1 MIRSTHTRRF
11 PRYHVHLPVSIA
23 TDGDAAVVVP
33 GLVSEISRSGMEVYC
48 GVQHKP
54 GELMEVEFASHGADT
69 IRVAG
74 VVRSRA
80 GFCFGLEF
88 LSLTTAD
95 SAIRAA
101 AGDGAG
107 AGGRDCS
114 VPLQALDNRSPE
126 GGATAAKI
134 NRVEGEEETLVELL
148 LDRHEAYLRN
158 THVKIDRL
166 RERALKIREFRE
178 EMQRRLRGSYA
189 RRNEERGD

>member
-23 TDGDAAVVVP
+23 TDGDAVVVVP

-95 SAIRAA
+95 SAIRAT
-101 AGDGAG
+101 AGDGAA
-107 AGGRDCS
+107 AGGQDS
-114 VPLQALDNRSPE
+114 SLPLEAFDHRSPE
-126 GGATAAKI
+126 GEATAAAS
-134 NRVEGEEETLVELL
+134 NPVDGAEETLVELL

-178 EMQRRLRGSYA
+178 EMQRRLRDSYA
-189 RRNEERGD
+189 GRNEGRGD

>member
-1 MIRSTHTRRF
+1 
-11 PRYHVHLPVSIA
+11 
-23 TDGDAAVVVP
+23 
-33 GLVSEISRSGMEVYC
+33 
-48 GVQHKP
+48 
-54 GELMEVEFASHGADT
+54 MEVEFASDGADT

-101 AGDGAG
+101 AGDGAA
-107 AGGRDCS
+107 AGGRDGS
-114 VPLQALDNRSPE
+114 LPLEALDNRSPE
-126 GGATAAKI
+126 GGATAAKSH
-134 NRVEGEEETLVELL
+134 RVEGAEETLVELL

-178 EMQRRLRGSYA
+178 EMQRLLRDSYA
-189 RRNEERGD
+189 GRNEGRGD